1 MHLALQRLADGQLG
15 PEHTNLQE
23 KAYIHT
29 YMHTLIHTYINTY
42 IHKYIH
48 SYIHKYIHTY
58 THTYVHV
65 CMYAYIHIHT
75 YLDIYKYRLKQTTK
89 YIYIYVHGIPI
100 QHDAAIGPGALTQR
114 QLLPSHDSDSKRR
127 GATRA
132 LGHRRAKGLD
142 SRGMVL
148 WALALT
154 RQVHHSTRS
163 HSIGH
168 ESWMARP

>member
-1 MHLALQRLADGQLG
+1 MYACIH
-15 PEHTNLQE
+15 
-23 KAYIHT
+23 AYIHT
-29 YMHTLIHTYINTY
+29 
-42 IHKYIH
+42 
-48 SYIHKYIHTY
+48 
-58 THTYVHV
+58 
-65 CMYAYIHIHT
+65 YIHIHT
-75 YLDIYKYRLKQTTK
+75 YLDIYKYRLKQTTIYI

>member
-1 MHLALQRLADGQLG
+1 M
-15 PEHTNLQE
+15 
-23 KAYIHT
+23 YVCMHT
-29 YMHTLIHTYINTY
+29 YTY
-42 IHKYIH
+42 IHIWIYIN
-48 SYIHKYIHTY
+48 IG
-58 THTYVHV
+58 
-65 CMYAYIHIHT
+65 
-75 YLDIYKYRLKQTTK
+75 LNKQLNI